1 MIQDFNYDWELGK
14 DELKEYIKH
23 HKLEEYADDYKSLVK
38 TLFKYVINAERTND
52 YERYDI
58 NDMKVIDDGEY
69 QGTQIFILH
78 KDTYQPTIDDYVYT
92 SNGYGSCSGCDTLL
106 NITNYEL
113 DELPDDNQVAD
124 LMTLFLHLLQNCEEM
139 KEY

>member
-1 MIQDFNYDWELGK
+1 MIKDFNYDWELNK
-14 DELKEYIKH
+14 DDLKEYIRH
-23 HKLEEYADDYKSLVK
+23 HKLEEYADDYKSLVR
-38 TLFKYVINAERTND
+38 TLFEYVINAEKTND

-58 NDMKVIDDGEY
+58 DDIKVIDDGDY

-78 KDTYQPTIDDYVYT
+78 KDDYQPSVDEYVYT
-92 SNGYGSCSGCDTLL
+92 SNYYGSCSGCDTLL

-113 DELPDDNQVAD
+113 DELPSKEQVEE

-139 KEY
+139 K

>member
-124 LMTLFLHLLQNCEEM
+124 LMTLFLHLLQNCEKM